1 MQCKHRMTYEIAW
14 SGQPQETRVV
24 FSGITMLWEYL
35 VFLYNSEL
43 FHFVLLT
50 CLQFGWEPRLLLSN
64 YIYEEIWDVLMRKSE
79 MSNTQFRIFFFLLV
93 PFPLSMSCP
102 FSLGVL
108 AGFILRIICTVCI
121 FIEFKNCF
129 HYPLRPKKVHFL
141 CDKFVSTQYWKQS
154 SIKS

>member
-79 MSNTQFRIFFFLLV
+79 MSNTQFRIFFFCWCLF
-93 PFPLSMSCP
+93 PFPCHAPLVLVYLQVSSWELYVQSA
-102 FSLGVL
+102 FSLS
-108 AGFILRIICTVCI
+108 LRTVFTTLWGQKKCI
-121 FIEFKNCF
+121 SYAISLF
-129 HYPLRPKKVHFL
+129 PLNIGNKAV
-141 CDKFVSTQYWKQS
+141 
-154 SIKS
+154 